1 MKHFRL
7 STFVALALFSIALG
21 PTVLQRWEASRTLHW
36 LEGLGAVEDS
46 GAHLAASR
54 GSSFPVTPDPALVV
68 RVEETSGLVTSW
80 QTVGGCGAGSGGGSS
95 VGLKWIGR
103 NVTGG
108 LFNVQEQVT
117 YTKLGD
123 PGYPEYNLF
132 FNTLISADVGQ
143 KWNFGVNLPL
153 VYKYLVDPTHVGGSG
168 VPAVDYSNSGLGD
181 INLLATRKLGRTN
194 FLLLTGILGIPTGTY
209 DAHYNA
215 SGTPIYL
222 NQSQQLGFG
231 KVTASLI
238 VDQTLDRMWGL
249 IVFGGAA
256 SLRGGAW
263 WGGGWGEN
271 KIHNYRAPSGTL
283 YFYEGYFLGP
293 LVPAWGLS
301 VTGFTGH
308 DRDQDLPQTTPL
320 FSIAQNF
327 SLEWSTD
334 WIAVLIAASFPFG
347 YDGITQD
354 ENGYPRSA
362 WRFLPWTVSLGIAVA
377 PF

>member
-1 MKHFRL
+1 VQRPRPRMKHLRL
-7 STFVALALFSIALG
+7 STFVALALLSIAFSAS
-21 PTVLQRWEASRTLHW
+21 VLQRLEASRVLHS
-36 LEGLGAVEDS
+36 LDGLGAMENS
-46 GAHLAASR
+46 STQLAAPC
-54 GSSFPVTPDPALVV
+54 GAGFPLTTDPSLVV
-68 RVEETSGLVTSW
+68 RVEEPSGFVASW

-132 FNTLISADVGQ
+132 FNTLITADIGQ
-143 KWNFGVNLPL
+143 KWNVGVNLPL

-194 FLLLTGILGIPTGTY
+194 SLLVTGILGIPTGSY

-222 NQSQQLGFG
+222 NQSQQIGFG
-231 KVTASLI
+231 EPTASLI
-238 VDQTLDRMWGL
+238 LDQTLDRMWGL
-249 IVFGGAA
+249 IVLGGAA
-256 SLRGGAW
+256 AWRG
-263 WGGGWGEN
+263 GEN

-283 YFYEGYFLGP
+283 YGYAGYFLGP
-293 LVPAWGLS
+293 LVPAFGLS

-308 DRDQDLPQTTPL
+308 DRDQDSPQTTPL
-320 FSIAQNF
+320 FSTAANL
-327 SLEWSTD
+327 SLEWSSP
-334 WIAVLIAASFPFG
+334 WIAVLIAASFPYG
-347 YDGITQD
+347 WDHITQD
-354 ENGYPRSA
+354 ENGLPRSA
-362 WRFLPWTVSLGIAVA
+362 WRLLPWTLSFGIAAA